1 MGQISEINKKMR
13 KYRKLLAD
21 FCLLFMSKIE
31 KIMFK
36 KRSNFST
43 PQPLQHPIFTHTY
56 TLHKSPPTII
66 KPTRN
71 PLTITTP
78 YLHANHASKPPLTT
92 MKCTFNP
99 LMNTTPYR
107 SRAFLLFIPIFPIS

>member
-36 KRSNFST
+36 KRLNFST

-56 TLHKSPPTII
+56 TLHKITPDDYKTHPQPLDNYDALSPRKPCI
-66 KPTRN
+66 KTTPDNYEMHLQPLNEHN
-71 PLTITTP
+71 PL
-78 YLHANHASKPPLTT
+78 S
-92 MKCTFNP
+92 F
-99 LMNTTPYR
+99 
-107 SRAFLLFIPIFPIS
+107 